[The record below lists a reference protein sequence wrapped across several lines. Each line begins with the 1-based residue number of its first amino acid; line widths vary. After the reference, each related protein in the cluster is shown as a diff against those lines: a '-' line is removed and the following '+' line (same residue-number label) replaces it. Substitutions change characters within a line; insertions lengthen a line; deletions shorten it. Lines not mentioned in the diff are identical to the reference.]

1 MFSSALFKSL
11 FFLISVGAAAYFL
24 SSNDDENAKEK
35 DSAGDIAEYPDKG
48 PFSAIVEIGNTVVTA
63 DNGVVS
69 YVAKMATDY
78 DGAPKAYG
86 PPEKNSLDSL
96 ANAGRP
102 GKWWGVL
109 TDSAGEPVI
118 QGPDQPAPGYYIS
131 VTALRKSGPYKGQ
144 YKYID
149 ASVIPYVAIPKAL
162 LDLGVRLGNL
172 VKVSSGASDVFAVV
186 ADIGPAGKIGEGSA
200 ALKAA
205 LPTPSDG
212 SYVYK
217 IYTGIK
223 VSSPYELSDINQAKL
238 RLNT

>member
-1 MFSSALFKSL
+1 L

-24 SSNDDENAKEK
+24 KSGKSDNEKEK
-35 DSAGDIAEYPDKG
+35 DGAGEIADYPDKG
-48 PFSAIVEIGNTVVTA
+48 PFSAIIEVGDTVVTA
-63 DNGVVS
+63 DSGVVS
-69 YVAKMATDY
+69 YVAKMSTDY

-86 PPEKNSLDSL
+86 PPGTNPLDAL

-109 TDSAGEPVI
+109 TDAQGNPVV
-118 QGPDQPAPGYYIS
+118 QGPDQPAPGFYVS
-131 VTALRKSGPYKGQ
+131 VTALRKRGPYEGQ

-149 ASVIPYVAIPKAL
+149 ASVIPYVSIPKAL

-200 ALKAA
+200 ALKSS
-205 LPTPSDG
+205 LPIPSDG
-212 SYVYK
+212 VYVYK
-217 IYTGIK
+217 IYTGVR
-223 VSSPYELSDINQAKL
+223 VSSPYDLSDIREAATRKLQA
-238 RLNT
+238 